1 MPSTTSTSSNSF
13 KETSTT
19 RMSST
24 SNNKRK
30 MTSNV
35 GNVGSAKKKASP
47 PWHKIDPP
55 KYVTGT
61 FQGLHPMHK
70 ALVEKMVTML
80 DNTNGMYLEAP
91 SGSGKTSLLS
101 HLYKPCTATSKVLN
115 IAALSSMELLD
126 EAIRESGLSYSVPP
140 PFSPFNEPKQDHAR
154 RLLQGVKEGE
164 TVAIPVTH
172 SFLQQKLKPRK
183 THPDHDLAR
192 FVADMGSPQI
202 VQFIIDEAHSLCT
215 EEWAKS
221 MAKYREELAATTVVK
236 VILLSATPNL
246 ETPRF
251 LRAAAQMLG
260 VDAKLLTDRTLVASP
275 AVDEVAQFK
284 SDTCKL
290 KPPKA
295 TWDAA
300 DLPTPYPNEAL
311 ETVLDTPLKDAGVIV
326 VGDMLF
332 LLGQKV
338 AGKKRRQRSID
349 AIHARSNLIANVVA
363 TLAHHSH
370 DGDNTKGGHVFA
382 ALKDKVKACTVVDG
396 AIDGRKAK
404 KVDECVLIVHSAK
417 EGVEA
422 HLEMLQD
429 NVKGGANG
437 VPAYKAFDIGTGN
450 AARCK
455 DQRHAFLQAFQTQ
468 EEGMALGVLT
478 PDKVVGTGAF
488 ATALTT
494 ILLIGPMTDGVKHQG
509 RGRVDRPKDLRPLEG
524 KLVRGERTR
533 LLHLD
538 SPWANELGTATTFN
552 KKNEVDM
559 LDCDAALRARLIAIR
574 EGGEYAPDANKL
586 LQQMALRLA
595 SIQGRLLP
603 GDLVDLFLACVEDPE
618 EGKKFMSRE
627 AVEDDTLTTYWQTVA
642 KWNGASSGVE
652 DAGADDDVDEQELF
666 GEDETDAE

>member
-1 MPSTTSTSSNSF
+1 MSP
-13 KETSTT
+13 T
-19 RMSST
+19 RANNMN
-24 SNNKRK
+24 NNKRK
-30 MTSNV
+30 MTSDV
-35 GNVGSAKKKASP
+35 GNVGSTKKKTSP

-70 ALVEKMVTML
+70 ALVENMVPML
-80 DNTNGMYLEAP
+80 DNANGTYLEAP

-101 HLYKPCTATSKVLN
+101 HLYKPCTGTSKVLN

-140 PFSPFNEPKQDHAR
+140 PFSPFNEPKQDHVR
-154 RLLQGVKEGE
+154 RLLQGAKDGE

-192 FVADMGSPQI
+192 FVADMGSPQL

-221 MAKYREELAATTVVK
+221 MAKYREELAATTVIK

-275 AVDEVAQFK
+275 AEDEVKQFK

-290 KPPKA
+290 KPPKEE
-295 TWDAA
+295 WDTA
-300 DLPTPYPNEAL
+300 DLPTPYPNPAL
-311 ETVLDTPLKDAGVIV
+311 ETVLKDQLKDAGMIV

-349 AIHARSNLIANVVA
+349 AIHARNNLIGNVVA

-370 DGDNTKGGHVFA
+370 DGDNSKGGRVFA

-396 AIDGRKAK
+396 AIDGRKPK

-417 EGVEA
+417 GGVEA
-422 HLEMLQD
+422 QLEMLED
-429 NVKGGANG
+429 NVEGGANG

-468 EEGMALGVLT
+468 ESGMALGVLT

-533 LLHLD
+533 LLHLN

-574 EGGEYAPDANKL
+574 EGGRYAPDANKL

-595 SIQGRLLP
+595 SIQERLLP
-603 GDLVDLFLACVEDPE
+603 GKLVDLFLACVEDPE

-652 DAGADDDVDEQELF
+652 DAGADDGVDEQELF